1 MSFLR
6 KKKEQATTILFATDM
21 HGSEGVWR
29 KFLNASAMLK
39 VNAAICGGDLTG
51 KMIVPGS

>member
-6 KKKEQATTILFATDM
+6 KKKEQTTRILFATDM

-29 KFLNASAMLK
+29 KFLNASAMLN
-39 VNAAICGGDLTG
+39 VND
-51 KMIVPGS
+51 